1 MTDTVLI
8 IRLKLIDELNKLC
21 PDSRTDIDGINNCKI
36 FQYNLLRSII
46 NHHLILI
53 NLFQGLV

>member
-8 IRLKLIDELNKLC
+8 IRSLVDELNKRC
-21 PDSRTDIDGINNCKI
+21 PDSQTDIDGTNNSKI

-46 NHHLILI
+46 NHHLISI
-53 NLFQGLV
+53 NLLQCLV